1 MEQIIIGF
9 VLSFAVG
16 FYAVPVIITVAK
28 QKQLYDIPDERKI
41 HTAPISSLGGLAI
54 FVAFMTGLLISINT
68 NTLIQGFQYYIA
80 AFMVIFFFGIKDD
93 ILVLSPIK
101 KVMGQMIVACIL
113 VFKAN
118 LVLTNMHGF
127 LGIHAIT
134 YTSGC
139 LLTIFTVVVIMNAY
153 NLIDGVDGLAGTIS
167 VVTTTAFGIYFL
179 INNDIFYSVL
189 AFTFTASVLSFLI
202 YNYSPAKI
210 FMGDTG
216 AMLSGAVNAIL
227 VVHFISTAKAAPILP
242 LEAAPAMGFGILLMP
257 LLDTLRVFSLRM
269 IHGRSP
275 FFPDK
280 NHLHH
285 FLLERGFTH
294 TQVTL
299 IIATC
304 SILFMLLTYFLLPI
318 GVTWVILTQ
327 IVIFFTFI
335 YAIYLSRPN
344 RNKLATMRVIKSNF
358 QNTDEEDISND
369 AKTFISK

>member
-16 FYAVPVIITVAK
+16 FYAIPVIINVAK
-28 QKQLYDIPDERKI
+28 QKKLYDIPDERKI
-41 HTAPISSLGGLAI
+41 HTSPISSLGGLAI
-54 FVAFMTGLLISINT
+54 FVAFISGLLLSVNT
-68 NTLIQGFQYYIA
+68 NFLVPGFQYYIA

-101 KVMGQMIVACIL
+101 KVIGQIIVAGIL

-118 LVLTNMHGF
+118 LVITNMHGF

-134 YTSGC
+134 YASGC
-139 LLTIFTVVVIMNAY
+139 LFTIFTIIVVMNAY

-167 VVTTTAFGIYFL
+167 VITTTAFGIYFL
-179 INNDIFYSVL
+179 INKDIFYSVL
-189 AFTFTASVLSFLI
+189 AFTFAASVISFLI

-227 VVHFISTAKAAPILP
+227 VIHFISTAKTAPVIA

-269 IHGRSP
+269 IRGRSP
-275 FFPDK
+275 FFPDR

-285 FLLERGFTH
+285 FLLDRGCTH

-299 IIATC
+299 IIAAS
-304 SILFMLLTYFLLPI
+304 SIVFMAFTYFILSI
-318 GVTWVILTQ
+318 GVTWVILSQ
-327 IVIFFTFI
+327 IAIFFTSI
-335 YAIYLSRPN
+335 YVIYLTRPN
-344 RNKLATMRVIKSNF
+344 KNTLAKIRVIKANFDDEVNEASKTNFLSN
-358 QNTDEEDISND
+358 
-369 AKTFISK
+369 